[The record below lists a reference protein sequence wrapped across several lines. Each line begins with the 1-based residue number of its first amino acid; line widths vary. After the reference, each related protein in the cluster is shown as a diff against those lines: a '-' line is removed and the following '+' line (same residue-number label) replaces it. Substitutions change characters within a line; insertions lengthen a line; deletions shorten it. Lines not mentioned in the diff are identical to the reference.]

1 MSYINQPESGC
12 MTDKPKNCYDVYR
25 MASIAA
31 IVLSLT
37 ACGYARTE
45 DGRILIQDDN
55 GGLIAEY
62 ENTRVELASDPSG
75 VALCGAIVS
84 AATIFVSLPNA
95 CSCPD
100 ALFYFHGSTKS
111 FRYSPEG
118 TAAMASYYPEPLK
131 SWYLRE
137 ASHLMFTDHAT
148 LTARE
153 LDAMDVLET
162 CQ

>member
-1 MSYINQPESGC
+1 MI
-12 MTDKPKNCYDVYR
+12 R
-25 MASIAA
+25 IAT
-31 IVLSLT
+31 ICLLLLT
-37 ACGYARTE
+37 ACGHARTE
-45 DGRILIQDDN
+45 DGRILIKDDN

-62 ENTRVELASDPSG
+62 EKTRVKLSSDPAG

-95 CSCPD
+95 CSCPY

-118 TAAMASYYPEPLK
+118 TAIMASYYPEPLK

-137 ASHLMFTDHAT
+137 ASHLMLTDHAT
-148 LTARE
+148 LTARK
-153 LDAMDVLET
+153 LDDMDILEI
-162 CQ
+162 CRFSSVN

>member
-1 MSYINQPESGC
+1 MI
-12 MTDKPKNCYDVYR
+12 R
-25 MASIAA
+25 
-31 IVLSLT
+31 IVTICILLLV
-37 ACGYARTE
+37 ACGYSRTK

-62 ENTRVELASDPSG
+62 ESTRAELASDPVG
-75 VALCGAIVS
+75 VALCGTIES
-84 AATIFVSLPNA
+84 AATMFVSLPNA

-100 ALFYFHGSTKS
+100 ALFNFHGATKS

-118 TAAMASYYPEPLK
+118 TATMASYYPEPLK

-153 LDAMDVLET
+153 LDAMNVLET
-162 CQ
+162 C